1 MTGTPPGPG
10 EAAPAAKPQ
19 EPPQP
24 PAKPNLSGTWKFNRD
39 QSDDAQKKMQEAR
52 GSNGS
57 SGGNG
62 GNTGGNGGN
71 GPYGSGGGGRMGG
84 GWPGGGGGIGGG
96 GGGMG
101 GGRGGS
107 GGRRGN
113 GGNDQNS
120 EGRETMHEIMNPADS
135 LTIAQAKDSAPEID
149 LTDEQNRKRVFYT
162 DGRKLQ
168 KSKDDKY
175 QEEAALWQ
183 DGRLVA
189 YIAEKRGAIKRTF
202 EVAPGGEQLI
212 ETVQLPARQ
221 QQSGQSGQS
230 DSPVVIRFVYDL
242 VRADKQ

>member
-1 MTGTPPGPG
+1 
-10 EAAPAAKPQ
+10 
-19 EPPQP
+19 
-24 PAKPNLSGTWKFNRD
+24 
-39 QSDDAQKKMQEAR
+39 
-52 GSNGS
+52 
-57 SGGNG
+57 
-62 GNTGGNGGN
+62 
-71 GPYGSGGGGRMGG
+71 MGG

-113 GGNDQNS
+113 NGNDQNS
-120 EGRETMHEIMNPADS
+120 EGRETMHEIMNPARFADHH
-135 LTIAQAKDSAPEID
+135 TGQGQRPGNR

-175 QEEAALWQ
+175 QEETALWQ

-242 VRADKQ
+242 VSADKP